1 VNAASGYAIKLDS
14 FEGPLDLLLHL
25 VVQHEMDIY
34 DIPIAKITEQY
45 LFYLEQMEAQNIDV
59 ASEFLL
65 MAATLIHI
73 KSKML
78 LPVPPIESSDDLDID
93 PRVELVHRLLEY
105 QRYKD
110 GAQQLDE
117 YPQLERDVFARP
129 ENAESDMAESTLAP
143 DVTGEVGLF
152 ELVQALRGVLER
164 VVEPPYHEVYVTDLT
179 VAEAGQKLRALLD
192 GREHMPFNECFSDL
206 PRRLEIVV
214 MFIAV
219 LECVKLQRCKI
230 VQLNPQGMI
239 YIYPV
244 HTQNCSSDCTSQEE

>member
-1 VNAASGYAIKLDS
+1 VNAANSYEIKLDS

-25 VVQHEMDIY
+25 VVKHEMDIY
-34 DIPIAKITEQY
+34 DIPIVKITEQY
-45 LFYLEQMEAQNIDV
+45 LFYLEQMEAHNIDV

-78 LPVPPIESSDDLDID
+78 LPVPPIESADELELD

-105 QRYKD
+105 QRYKE

-117 YPQLERDVFARP
+117 YPQLERDVFSRP
-129 ENAESDMAESTLAP
+129 ENTEPDTLNNTVAT
-143 DVTGEVGLF
+143 DATGEVGLF
-152 ELVQALRGVLER
+152 ELVQALRGVLAR
-164 VVEPPYHEVYVTDLT
+164 VDEPQYHEVYVTDFT
-179 VAEAGQKLRALLD
+179 VAEAGQRLRALLV
-192 GREHMPFNECFSDL
+192 GREHLPFNDCFSYL

-230 VQLNPQGMI
+230 VQLNPRGVI

-244 HTQNCSSDCTSQEE
+244 QTENCNSECAS

>member
-1 VNAASGYAIKLDS
+1 MNFATGYEIKLDS

-25 VVQHEMDIY
+25 VVKHEMDIY

-45 LFYLEQMEAQNIDV
+45 LFYLEQMEAHNIDV

-65 MAATLIHI
+65 MAATLVHI
-73 KSKML
+73 KSRTL
-78 LPVPPIESSDDLDID
+78 LPAPPTACADELDID
-93 PRVELVHRLLEY
+93 PRVELVQRLLEY

-129 ENAESDMAESTLAP
+129 EHAEQDVDGEIATT

-152 ELVQALRGVLER
+152 ELVQALRSVLAR
-164 VVEPPYHEVYVTDLT
+164 VVEPQYHEVYVTDFS
-179 VAEAGQKLRALLD
+179 VAEAVQRLQALMA
-192 GREHMPFNECFSDL
+192 GREHLPFNDCFSAL
-206 PRRLEIVV
+206 ARRLEIVV

-230 VQLNPQGMI
+230 VQLNPHGMI
-239 YIYPV
+239 YIYPIQANNSNDGC
-244 HTQNCSSDCTSQEE
+244 HGQEM

>member
-1 VNAASGYAIKLDS
+1 MNSVDYAIKLDS

-25 VVQHEMDIY
+25 VVKHEMDIY

-45 LFYLEQMEAQNIDV
+45 LFYLEQMEAHNIDV

-73 KSKML
+73 KSRML
-78 LPVPPIESSDDLDID
+78 LPVPPVECADECEID
-93 PRVELVHRLLEY
+93 PRIELVHRLLEY

-110 GAQQLDE
+110 GAQQLDA

-129 ENAESDMAESTLAP
+129 ETREQDTAG
-143 DVTGEVGLF
+143 DVATKDISGEVGLF
-152 ELVQALRGVLER
+152 ELVQAFRSVLAR
-164 VVEPPYHEVYVTDLT
+164 VVEPRYHNVYVTDFT
-179 VAEAGQKLRALLD
+179 VAEAADRLRALLV
-192 GREHMPFNECFSDL
+192 GREHVPFNDCFSAL
-206 PRRLEIVV
+206 PRRIEIVV

-230 VQLNPQGMI
+230 VQLNPHGMI

-244 HTQNCSSDCTSQEE
+244 QPDHCNPECDGQ

>member
-1 VNAASGYAIKLDS
+1 MNAANSYEIKLDS

-25 VVQHEMDIY
+25 VVKHEMDIY
-34 DIPIAKITEQY
+34 DIPIVKITEQY
-45 LFYLEQMEAQNIDV
+45 LFYLEQMEAHNIDV

-78 LPVPPIESSDDLDID
+78 LPVPPIESADELELD

-105 QRYKD
+105 QRYKE

-117 YPQLERDVFARP
+117 YPQLERDVFSRP
-129 ENAESDMAESTLAP
+129 ENTEPDTLNNTVAT
-143 DVTGEVGLF
+143 DATGEVGLF
-152 ELVQALRGVLER
+152 ELVQALRGVLAR
-164 VVEPPYHEVYVTDLT
+164 VDEPQYHEVYVTDFT
-179 VAEAGQKLRALLD
+179 VAEAGQRLRALLV
-192 GREHMPFNECFSDL
+192 GREHLPFNDCFSYL

-230 VQLNPQGMI
+230 VQLNPRGVI

-244 HTQNCSSDCTSQEE
+244 QTENCNSECAS